1 MLIKFL
7 NEILLNEDNNRVQG
21 IITTHFSEII
31 KCSDLKNIRVLR
43 IDKLLKSAVYDMNL
57 FKQNLEQKKKDNF
70 SHFYS
75 L

>member
-1 MLIKFL
+1 MCR
-7 NEILLNEDNNRVQG
+7 ELLRN
-21 IITTHFSEII
+21 TFPSEII
-31 KCSDLKNIRVLR
+31 KCSVPKNIRVLR

-57 FKQNLEQKKKDNF
+57 FKRNLNRRKKDNF